1 MRVVASWEA
10 KHTDALFN
18 AAPIGDHSPPAATR
32 DDEPRHGG
40 RARTT
45 ARRNPPLGT
54 LSPSAHATCSLRARR
69 AGRPLLCLFALLA
82 AQQAGAQTLREL
94 GDLSLEQL
102 SQVEITSVSK
112 RAEPLSRA
120 PAAVYVITSD
130 DIRRSGATSLAEA
143 LRLAPN
149 LEVARVSSQAYNIS
163 SRGMNS
169 VNASNKLLV
178 LIDGRSIYTPFFS
191 SVFWDQQ
198 DVMLADVERI
208 EVISGPGGTLW
219 GSNAV
224 NGVINVITK
233 TSAQTQ
239 GGLVDVKAGDFLQR
253 GEGRYGGK
261 LGDLGTYRVYALG
274 FDQGSTRRP
283 SGASAMDDWRGKQA
297 GFRADLAT
305 PGNRYTLQGDAYD
318 NVIDTPGGRRRG
330 GDVLGRWN
338 RSFAHGSLTVQ
349 AYYDQQDRDVRDIAG
364 GGSFER
370 TRTLDIEI
378 EHSIDLGTHQIVW
391 GAGHRTWRDSFTN
404 TANPFVLTPPA
415 ETLDVT
421 NEFAQDTVKL
431 RDDLRLTFGSKFEY
445 STFSGWEV
453 MPNVRV
459 GWQANADNFAWA
471 AISRAVR
478 APSRLERDLTAPG
491 IVNPSPDFQAEK
503 LVAYEAGWRAQVSR
517 VASISAS
524 VFHDDYDDLRT
535 TKPNEVTVL
544 PVTFGNGW
552 KGYTYGTDVWGSVS
566 LAGWWRLDAGFEI
579 LRKHFHL
586 KPGERDIAGS
596 QTVLGHDPGH
606 QVFLRSFFDLGLDVE
621 LYVGLRQVGALPDVG
636 VPSYTEAD
644 VRLGWSVTPTLEL
657 SLTGENLLHRF
668 HAEAIEPP
676 VNQVP
681 RSVFVGVRWSF

>member
-1 MRVVASWEA
+1 LE
-10 KHTDALFN
+10 T
-18 AAPIGDHSPPAATR
+18 P
-32 DDEPRHGG
+32 
-40 RARTT
+40 
-45 ARRNPPLGT
+45 
-54 LSPSAHATCSLRARR
+54 SPSACATCSLRARR
-69 AGRPLLCLFALLA
+69 AGLPLLCLFALLP
-82 AQQAGAQTLREL
+82 AQHAGAQTLREL
-94 GDLSLEQL
+94 GDLSIEQL

-112 RAEPLSRA
+112 RAEPLSQA

-149 LEVARVSSQAYNIS
+149 LEVARVNSQSYNIS

-178 LIDGRSIYTPFFS
+178 MIDGRSIYTPFFS

-219 GSNAV
+219 GANAV

-274 FDQGSTRRP
+274 FDQGNTRRP
-283 SGASAMDDWRGKQA
+283 NGASAMDEWRGKQA

-305 PGNRYTLQGDAYD
+305 PGNSYTLQGDAYE
-318 NVIDTPGGRRRG
+318 NLVDTPGGRRRG
-330 GDVLGRWN
+330 GNVLGRWN
-338 RSFAHGSLTVQ
+338 RSFAHGSLSVQ
-349 AYYDQQDRDVRDIAG
+349 AYYDQQDRDVRDSGG

-370 TRTLDIEI
+370 TRTLDIEV
-378 EHSIDLGTHQIVW
+378 EHAIDLGAHQIVY
-391 GAGHRTWRDSFTN
+391 GAGHRTWRDRFTN
-404 TANPFVLTPPA
+404 TANPFELKPPE
-415 ETLDVT
+415 ETLNVT
-421 NEFAQDTVKL
+421 NVFAQDTVHL
-431 RDDLRLTFGSKFEY
+431 RDDVRLTFGSKFEY
-445 STFSGWEV
+445 STFSGWDV

-459 GWQANADNFAWA
+459 GWQVNADNFVWA

-503 LVAYEAGWRAQVSR
+503 LVAYEAGWRAQWSR

-524 VFHDDYDDLRT
+524 VFYDDYDDLRT
-535 TKPNEVTVL
+535 TKPNDATVL

-566 LAGWWRLDAGFEI
+566 PAGWWRLDAGFEI
-579 LRKHFHL
+579 LHKRFHL

-606 QVFLRSFFDLGLDVE
+606 QVFLRSFFDLGRDVE
-621 LYVGLRQVGALPDVG
+621 IYVGLRQVGALSDVG
-636 VPSYTEAD
+636 VPGYTEAD
-644 VRLGWSVTPTLEL
+644 VRLGWRVTPALEL

-668 HAEAIEPP
+668 HAEATEPP
-676 VNQVP
+676 VNQIP
-681 RSVFVGVRWSF
+681 RSVFAGVRWSF